1 MEMRFN
7 FWVKSATLTHQQESS
22 LCILI
27 RYSRPLY
34 LLRAKSHGECQ
45 EGNIYDLG
53 IGLIQEN
60 YHFTSWWEPNL
71 PLNVE
76 QLSNRFSKSSPTK
89 DLQPLCADFHF
100 HFLLNQERH
109 GSGGKREADW
119 SRQGNTGLHLD
130 LFFHLCSP
138 QWPGDLQHPHPHLHL
153 HHQVTSK
160 EVNRPCSVREELNSN
175 LALAGVLWGLVGC
188 LLPSHPGMYSLPSF

>member
-1 MEMRFN
+1 MLNN
-7 FWVKSATLTHQQESS
+7 FPTDSQSQFQHKICQAK
-22 LCILI
+22 IL
-27 RYSRPLY
+27 
-34 LLRAKSHGECQ
+34 
-45 EGNIYDLG
+45 
-53 IGLIQEN
+53 
-60 YHFTSWWEPNL
+60 
-71 PLNVE
+71 
-76 QLSNRFSKSSPTK
+76 
-89 DLQPLCADFHF
+89 LQPLCVDFHF

-138 QWPGDLQHPHPHLHL
+138 QWPGDLQHPHPHLDL

-188 LLPSHPGMYSLPSF
+188 LLPSHLAMYTVQSAKFLRVSSYCLGIYGCDGYYHPSAQI

>member
-1 MEMRFN
+1 MLNN
-7 FWVKSATLTHQQESS
+7 FPTDSQNRVQHKICQAK
-22 LCILI
+22 IL
-27 RYSRPLY
+27 
-34 LLRAKSHGECQ
+34 
-45 EGNIYDLG
+45 
-53 IGLIQEN
+53 
-60 YHFTSWWEPNL
+60 
-71 PLNVE
+71 V
-76 QLSNRFSKSSPTK
+76 
-89 DLQPLCADFHF
+89 QPLCVDFHF

-188 LLPSHPGMYSLPSF
+188 LLPSHLAMYTVQSAKFLRVSSCRLGIYGCDGYYHPSAQI